1 MEFRTSRNDVA
12 LVSDQLKLFTLR
24 ELLFILQLNE
34 QLSALDE
41 NKFKRITD
49 CLKYRF
55 GSQQSLEQVKTA
67 IFTLNDLFSQTLPVQ
82 TRSSLCSILHR
93 RLKEPM
99 ISPFS
104 LVCSMCGLSMDYSSG
119 KKRHVKVYWLNG
131 SVSTGISE

>member
-82 TRSSLCSILHR
+82 SRSSLCSIFHR
-93 RLKEPM
+93 RFKEPM

-104 LVCSMCGLSMDYSSG
+104 LVCSTCGLSMDYSSG
-119 KKRHVKVYWLNG
+119 KQRHVKVYWLNG
-131 SVSTGISE
+131 SVLTGI